1 MSKKR
6 KKKAAKPQRKR
17 ARARKADAGLRAIE
31 TALAA
36 LAHDIRTPLTGILAH
51 AELLAASEL
60 GARERGWALGVR
72 SAAEHLAQ
80 MTTIV
85 CDAVRSDAVGLSLRQ
100 EPFSPRQLANDL
112 AASLSGRAQTGGLK
126 ALVEISSALP
136 DIAIGDAVRLRGAV
150 ENLIDNAVKF
160 TARGAVTLRVSSKK
174 AVRGKMQL
182 IFTVLD
188 SGIGLKPSEV
198 KKLFRPFAQASEEVS
213 RRYGG
218 SGLGLMLV
226 RRLARAMGGDL
237 SVKSEPGKGSAFT
250 LTALVVAPDA
260 AGIEGRARN
269 AGDAQRARTPRRILC
284 VEDNPFGRVVL
295 NTMLREFGDEADF
308 VSSADAAL
316 DALKRERYD
325 LVLMDVVLTGAD
337 GFETTR
343 RIRKLPAPLGRIP
356 VIGLSA
362 RANSDDQ
369 ARDAG
374 MNAFLHKPVSPA
386 DLADA
391 IAKLHSPK

>member
-1 MSKKR
+1 M
-6 KKKAAKPQRKR
+6 A
-17 ARARKADAGLRAIE
+17 
-31 TALAA
+31 
-36 LAHDIRTPLTGILAH
+36 
-51 AELLAASEL
+51 
-60 GARERGWALGVR
+60 
-72 SAAEHLAQ
+72 
-80 MTTIV
+80 
-85 CDAVRSDAVGLSLRQ
+85 
-100 EPFSPRQLANDL
+100 
-112 AASLSGRAQTGGLK
+112 
-126 ALVEISSALP
+126 
-136 DIAIGDAVRLRGAV
+136 
-150 ENLIDNAVKF
+150 
-160 TARGAVTLRVSSKK
+160 ARGKVQLTFSVS
-174 AVRGKMQL
+174 
-182 IFTVLD
+182 D
-188 SGIGLKPSEV
+188 SGIGLQPAEV
-198 KKLFRPFAQASEEVS
+198 KKLFKPFAQASAEVS

-237 SVKSEPGKGSAFT
+237 TVKSEPGKGSAFT
-250 LTALVVAPDA
+250 LTALVAAPEA
-260 AGIEGRARN
+260 AAIKGRTSN
-269 AGDAQRARTPRRILC
+269 KGDAQRARTPRRILC

-362 RANSDDQ
+362 RANSDVQ
-369 ARDAG
+369 AREAG

-386 DLADA
+386 DLASA
-391 IAKLHSPK
+391 LARVLPG